1 MAASRSPRVVREAAA
16 AGCADAN
23 TTFVQADPAT
33 FRALVQKLT
42 GAPGGTTAAPAEKQ
56 QQQQEEAVTT
66 VAQQQQQQAP
76 PPPRRPKLQE
86 RRRAAPARL
95 ELARPH
101 PSASSFYFYHHR
113 GHGLM
118 HSPVSPMDA
127 YVLAT
132 SSSSP
137 SPLSSSSSMTLS
149 PHSSPSCGG
158 VVISKEEEEREEKA
172 IASKG
177 FYLHASPRGA
187 AGDAERPKLLPLFP
201 VHSPRSAYYAS

>member
-1 MAASRSPRVVREAAA
+1 MAASRSPRVVREAPA

-42 GAPGGTTAAPAEKQ
+42 GAPGETAAEKQ
-56 QQQQEEAVTT
+56 RQQQEEAVTT
-66 VAQQQQQQAP
+66 VAQQHAPPP

-101 PSASSFYFYHHR
+101 PSASSFYFCHHR

-127 YVLAT
+127 YVLQAS

-137 SPLSSSSSMTLS
+137 SPLSSSSSMSPS
-149 PHSSPSCGG
+149 PHSSSPSCGG

-187 AGDAERPKLLPLFP
+187 AAGDGERPKLLPLFP

>member
-42 GAPGGTTAAPAEKQ
+42 GAPGGTAAEKQ
-56 QQQQEEAVTT
+56 RQQQEEAVTT
-66 VAQQQQQQAP
+66 VAQQHAPPP

-101 PSASSFYFYHHR
+101 PSATSFYYYHHR

-127 YVLAT
+127 YVLAS

-137 SPLSSSSSMTLS
+137 SPLSSSSSMTPS

-187 AGDAERPKLLPLFP
+187 AAGDGERPKLLPLFP

>member
-42 GAPGGTTAAPAEKQ
+42 GAPGETAAEKQ
-56 QQQQEEAVTT
+56 RQQQEEAVTT
-66 VAQQQQQQAP
+66 VAQQPA

-101 PSASSFYFYHHR
+101 PSATSFYYYHHR

-127 YVLAT
+127 YVLAS

-137 SPLSSSSSMTLS
+137 SPLSSSSSTTPS

-187 AGDAERPKLLPLFP
+187 AAGDGERPKLLPLFP

>member
-1 MAASRSPRVVREAAA
+1 MAASRSPRVVREAPA

-42 GAPGGTTAAPAEKQ
+42 GAPGGTAAEKQ
-56 QQQQEEAVTT
+56 RQQQEEAVTT
-66 VAQQQQQQAP
+66 VAQQHAPPP

-127 YVLAT
+127 YVLQAS

-137 SPLSSSSSMTLS
+137 SPLSSSSSMSPS
-149 PHSSPSCGG
+149 PHSSSPSCGG

-187 AGDAERPKLLPLFP
+187 AAGDGDRPKLLPLFP